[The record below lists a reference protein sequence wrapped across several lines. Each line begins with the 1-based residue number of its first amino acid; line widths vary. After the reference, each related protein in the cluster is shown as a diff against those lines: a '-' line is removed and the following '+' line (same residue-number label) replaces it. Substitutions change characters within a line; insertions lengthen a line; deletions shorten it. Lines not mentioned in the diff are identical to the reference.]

1 MNYDKLKTY
10 ISAYKENFDQ
20 ISKQELY
27 KWQAVKQFQ
36 DHWDD
41 QTDDIVQMLET
52 SLAKTENLLHDS
64 KMMARGTLLL
74 MAKKKPLLVM
84 QALNILWNEELS
96 LENRYKLFSD
106 IIRPIALELDG
117 VNNHHHRHRA
127 LFVYLCLNYPEKYF
141 LYKYGMVKEA
151 VRKLDYPLTLK
162 KGSWSNVYGYFNLCE
177 LILPV
182 VRKDDELLRL
192 HFSRLDETCYQDPEQ
207 HILVQDIIYAIAVHL
222 DEIQV
227 VNNDKSYDIQAVL
240 KAKPAYLN
248 FNNNSS
254 QLVQTDFERLNQT
267 RHQLGAAAELFVY
280 KIELEKAR
288 RIGKEELVEYTARD
302 KGDGAGY
309 DIKSIDENGDERLI
323 EVKATSSSLET
334 PFYITR
340 NELELSKQNPGN
352 YYLYRVFNFDR
363 ENHSGEI
370 AIFQGSLDQLC
381 QQPAT
386 YISKLIKA

>member
-41 QTDDIVQMLET
+41 QTDDIIQMLEN
-52 SLAKTENLLHDS
+52 SLSKTGNLLHDS

-74 MAKKKPLLVM
+74 MAKKKPLFVM

-96 LENRYKLFSD
+96 LEKRYKLFSD

-127 LFVYLCLNYPEKYF
+127 IFVYLCLNYPEKYF
-141 LYKYGMVKEA
+141 FYKYGMVKEA
-151 VRKLDYPLTLK
+151 VLKLDYPLTLK

-177 LILPV
+177 LILPI

-192 HFSRLDETCYQDPEQ
+192 HSSRLDKTCYQDPEQ
-207 HILVQDIIYAIAVHL
+207 HILVQDIIHAIAVHL
-222 DEIQV
+222 DETQIVATDDSNDIQV
-227 VNNDKSYDIQAVL
+227 TV

-248 FNNNSS
+248 LNNNSS
-254 QLVQTDFERLNQT
+254 QLVQTDFQRLNLT

-340 NELELSKQNPGN
+340 NELELSKQNPDN